1 MRRDVGVNAADRL
14 RFSRWDQAG
23 IEEVKHDLMTRAA
36 VLVENDVYVRNLAWE
51 WVRLKEKEAAL
62 MLPSILPTGDGPA
75 GFGRDFRRL
84 KARLAKGW
92 AALARLR
99 RRR

>member
-1 MRRDVGVNAADRL
+1 MRRDAGVSQADRV
-14 RFSRWDQAG
+14 RFARWERAG
-23 IEEVKHDLMTRAA
+23 VEVVKHDLMTRTKS
-36 VLVENDVYVRNLAWE
+36 LVDDDAYVRNLAWE

-62 MLPSILPTGDGPA
+62 VMPSILPLSDGPV

-92 AALARLR
+92 AMLSRLR
-99 RRR
+99 RGG